1 MTHAYL
7 RYVPPL
13 PKPKDKP
20 RPDLAPVKVYRDGRE
35 RCITSLSH
43 PMGSEGR
50 KEYNRRKALMH
61 QRQGAVCCLYGFIP
75 ECPGTLL
82 LRDCSFEHEN
92 GRTGGK
98 LDDRIELPD
107 GTWINGV
114 SHGLCNGLKGSRY
127 IPFNEHCA
135 IYGLTPMRKADLQ
148 RPERIEVFS
157 IQ

>member
-61 QRQGAVCCLYGFIP
+61 QRQGGTATSRKFRANPEAKSAPGPKWPGGASMAMRPCLTWSRWYSRNVC
-75 ECPGTLL
+75 
-82 LRDCSFEHEN
+82 S
-92 GRTGGK
+92 
-98 LDDRIELPD
+98 
-107 GTWINGV
+107 
-114 SHGLCNGLKGSRY
+114 
-127 IPFNEHCA
+127 
-135 IYGLTPMRKADLQ
+135 
-148 RPERIEVFS
+148 
-157 IQ
+157 